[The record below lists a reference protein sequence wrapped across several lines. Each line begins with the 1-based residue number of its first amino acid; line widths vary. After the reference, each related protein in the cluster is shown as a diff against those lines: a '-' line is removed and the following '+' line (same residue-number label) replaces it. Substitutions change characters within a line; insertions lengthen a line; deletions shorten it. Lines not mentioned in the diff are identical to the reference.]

1 MKLLESNSLVAMSA
15 KKPRKPYRFGWADV
29 IIIIS
34 VLTIAAIGATV
45 WYGVNEAPK
54 VGRDADSKACI
65 AFNEGLQKAQSAYMA
80 TKDAGKYLDEFFAGN
95 DKALEAADP
104 EGALITLLTDVGM
117 QRLSVTP
124 DMGEVAVQYMEQ
136 GAFEVQTDCAD
147 ILDVT
152 IESTPTPTN

>member
-80 TKDAGKYLDEFFAGN
+80 PQDAGQYLDELFARN

>member
-1 MKLLESNSLVAMSA
+1 MSSKNSDNSSP

-45 WYGVNEAPK
+45 WYGTTQAPID
-54 VGRDADSKACI
+54 GRDADSKACI

-80 TKDAGKYLDEFFAGN
+80 TKDTAKYLDKFFAGT
-95 DKALEAADP
+95 DKALEVADT
-104 EGALITLLTDVGM
+104 EGSLITLLTDVGM
-117 QRLSVTP
+117 QRLSVSP

-147 ILDVT
+147 ILGVT

>member
-117 QRLSVTP
+117 QRLSVSP

>member
-1 MKLLESNSLVAMSA
+1 MSPKNPGNSNP

-29 IIIIS
+29 VIIIS
-34 VLTIAAIGATV
+34 VLTIAGVGATV

-65 AFNEGLQKAQSAYMA
+65 AFNEGLQKAQGAYMA

-95 DKALEAADP
+95 DKALEAAD
-104 EGALITLLTDVGM
+104 ENGSLISLLTEIGM

-136 GAFEVQTDCAD
+136 GAMQVQTDCAE
-147 ILDVT
+147 ILGVT
-152 IESTPTPTN
+152 IESTPSPTN

>member
-1 MKLLESNSLVAMSA
+1 MPSKNPGNINP

-29 IIIIS
+29 VIIIS

-45 WYGVNEAPK
+45 WYGTTQAPI

-117 QRLSVTP
+117 QRLSVSP